1 MDISTILKNVV
12 KAFPSDVSTADHK
25 PATKWVTTGST
36 LLDAAICKNGLPYG
50 KVIELIGK
58 SATGKSAIGFSIIAQ
73 VQKEGG
79 IGILLDSEC
88 AVDLDFAEKFG
99 VDRSKVI
106 IAYPSKV
113 EEVYQMAKD
122 IVTKIREND
131 ETIPVVIV
139 ADSCTVPPQEES
151 VKKMAEP
158 QKMGENAK
166 VQRRGLRGLL
176 NFLQENEV
184 MFIGVNHVTANIGA
198 MYGPKE
204 VSTGGSAWEF
214 FPSVRI
220 KLHKASKIE
229 NKTTN
234 TVTGMQVHALIIK
247 NRFDF
252 PYRSAL
258 LVLDFNKGFDDI
270 GSLIEYAKETGI
282 IGKKGGWLTYN
293 GESYRRDDLE
303 QYLLSEDSILSAFK
317 TKCIDTLKS
326 SDKAVAN
333 DEAVYLEE

>member
-1 MDISTILKNVV
+1 MDIANILKNVV

-73 VQKEGG
+73 VQKQGG
-79 IGILLDSEC
+79 IGVLLDSEC

-106 IAYPSKV
+106 IAYPAKV

-122 IVTKIREND
+122 IIEKIREQD
-131 ETIPVVIV
+131 DDIPVVIV

-176 NFLQENEV
+176 NILQENEV
-184 MFIGVNHVTANIGA
+184 MFVGINHVTANIGV

-229 NKTTN
+229 NKATGS
-234 TVTGMQVHALIIK
+234 VTGMQVSATVIK

-258 LVLDFNKGFDDI
+258 MILDFNKGFDDL
-270 GSLIEYAKETGI
+270 GSMIEYAKETGI
-282 IGKKGGWLTYN
+282 IGKNRGWLTYN
-293 GESYRRDDLE
+293 GESYRREDLE
-303 QYLLSEDSILSAFK
+303 TYLTSDEKILEAFK
-317 TKCIDTLKS
+317 SKCVDTMKS
-326 SDKAVAN
+326 SDKTVGNA
-333 DEAVYLEE
+333 EAVYVEE